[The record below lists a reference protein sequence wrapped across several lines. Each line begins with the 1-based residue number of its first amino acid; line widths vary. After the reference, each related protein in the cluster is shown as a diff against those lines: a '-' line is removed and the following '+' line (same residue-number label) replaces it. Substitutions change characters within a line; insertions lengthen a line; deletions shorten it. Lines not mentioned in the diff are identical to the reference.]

1 MKKTILMALLIIA
14 SATVTTATAGKKDK
28 KKKGNSTMLQPVE
41 LTNGI
46 DSLSYALGMSQS
58 MGLKKYLATQLKVD
72 TTYIDAFCKG
82 LLEVANT
89 PITDEESAYFAGH
102 AIGLQVVKSM
112 VPTMETE
119 IKAADESLAINRN
132 AFLSAFLGGVKG
144 EPTLMT
150 KDKAETFSRSKMS
163 DLRKAAE
170 MKVKKE
176 GEDFLAENAKK
187 DGVVVLPSGLQYK
200 VLKQGT
206 GAVAKADDK
215 VRVIYEGRLI
225 DGTVFDGSAKHD
237 DNGVVFQPKQVIKGW
252 TEALTMMPVG
262 SKWQLF
268 IPQELA
274 YGQRGAGKDI
284 KPYSTLIFDV
294 EVIGIENEK

>member
-1 MKKTILMALLIIA
+1 MKKTILMALLIIV

-28 KKKGNSTMLQPVE
+28 KKKGNTTMLQPVE

-72 TTYIDAFCKG
+72 TTYIDAFCEG

-89 PITDEESAYFAGH
+89 PITDEESARFAGH

-119 IKAADESLAINRN
+119 IKAADESLAINRD

-150 KDKAETFSRSKMS
+150 KDKAEIFSRSKMS

-176 GEDFLAENAKK
+176 GEDFLVENAKK

>member
-1 MKKTILMALLIIA
+1 
-14 SATVTTATAGKKDK
+14 
-28 KKKGNSTMLQPVE
+28 MLQPVE

-82 LLEVANT
+82 LFEVANT